1 MPGDTVEGA
10 DEIVMPNNRSFP
22 KLEDHPPANDF
33 PIPPSN
39 TKNTPKKVVDH
50 PSLDASI
57 DQLYDNVCEMM
68 SSGDS
73 CITRSFGSEGEELR
87 IDSELHHLAGGETG
101 ASQKGNGFSDRM
113 KESMARSSDKSS
125 DSSMPEPENKDSPG
139 RGDPRGKKL
148 SADAKKRSS
157 TGGEAKS
164 WNGTEDFSESALN
177 NSDLGHFNLKRAR
190 ELISGDHH
198 KRALDYAL
206 RAVKSFE
213 RTANGKPCLDL
224 VMSLHVLAGIYSSL
238 GQYEQAIPALKR
250 SIQIPSM
257 EEGQSHALAQFAGQ
271 MQLGDT
277 YSMMG
282 QLENS
287 IACYSSGLEIQSYAL
302 GAMDPRVGETCR
314 FLAEV
319 HLQALQ
325 LDEAKELCRTAMD
338 IHRESGEEP
347 PLEETADRRLMALI
361 SQVKG
366 DHEEALEHL
375 VMASTAMAA
384 NGQVKEVAY
393 VDCSIGDAYLSLAR
407 YDEAVFAYRRALSTL
422 KCTGGEN
429 HPTVAHALV
438 RLADLFNR
446 MGRLK
451 ESKAHCEDALRIFNK
466 PPPGSASEEIAA
478 GLADVAA
485 LYVSMNEH
493 EEAIKLLQRA
503 LKLCDGSPGQQSAV
517 AGMEAQMGVLCYAAG
532 DFIKSRCFF
541 HSAISKLRNYGE
553 KKQPAFLAV
562 ALNQMGLACVQ
573 LSDIQ
578 EAAGLF
584 QEAKSIMEKE
594 HGPHHPETLEVYSN
608 LAATYDAMG
617 RWGDATGILE
627 HIVSVRE
634 EKLGTANPEVEGEKR
649 RLAELLKE
657 SGRVRRRKAVSLNYL
672 FGGNSDT
679 ASGGATAA

>member
-1 MPGDTVEGA
+1 MAPEH
-10 DEIVMPNNRSFP
+10 S
-22 KLEDHPPANDF
+22 
-33 PIPPSN
+33 
-39 TKNTPKKVVDH
+39 
-50 PSLDASI
+50 SLDASI
-57 DQLYDNVCEMM
+57 DQLYDNVCDMM

-73 CITRSFGSEGEELR
+73 CITRSFGSEGEESR
-87 IDSELHHLAGGETG
+87 IDSELRHLVEGETRI
-101 ASQKGNGFSDRM
+101 SQKGNGFSDRM
-113 KESMARSSDKSS
+113 EEKTAKSS
-125 DSSMPEPENKDSPG
+125 NSSTPEPENKKSPE
-139 RGDPRGKKL
+139 RGDSRGKRL
-148 SADAKKRSS
+148 SSDAKKRRSS

-164 WNGTEDFSESALN
+164 WNGTEDFSESSLD

-190 ELISGDHH
+190 DLISGDHH
-198 KRALDYAL
+198 KRALDYAQ
-206 RAVKSFE
+206 RAIKSFE
-213 RTANGKPCLDL
+213 KAANGKPCLDL

-238 GQYEQAIPALKR
+238 GQYEQAIPVLQR

-257 EEGQSHALAQFAGQ
+257 EEGQSHALAKFAGQ

-287 IACYSSGLEIQSYAL
+287 IACYSCGLEIQSSAL

-325 LDEAKELCRTAMD
+325 LDEAEELCRTAMD

-347 PLEETADRRLMALI
+347 PLEETADRRLMGLI

-366 DHEEALEHL
+366 NHEEALQHL

-384 NGQVKEVAY
+384 NGQVKEVAS

-422 KCTGGEN
+422 KSHGGEN
-429 HPTVAHALV
+429 HPMVAHALV

-451 ESKAHCEDALRIFNK
+451 ESRAHCEDALRILNK
-466 PPPGSASEEIAA
+466 PPPGSAAEEIAA
-478 GLADVAA
+478 GLADLAA
-485 LYVSMNEH
+485 VYESLNEH
-493 EEAIKLLQRA
+493 EEAIRLLQRA

-517 AGMEAQMGVLCYAAG
+517 AGIEAQMGVLYYAAG
-532 DFIKSRCFF
+532 DFAKSRCSF
-541 HSAISKLRNYGE
+541 HSAISKLRNCGE

-573 LSDIQ
+573 LCEIQ

-594 HGPHHPETLEVYSN
+594 HGPHHPETLEIYSN

-617 RWGDATGILE
+617 RYAFFLLLPTSK
-627 HIVSVRE
+627 VNE
-634 EKLGTANPEVEGEKR
+634 ELHHVG
-649 RLAELLKE
+649 
-657 SGRVRRRKAVSLNYL
+657 
-672 FGGNSDT
+672 
-679 ASGGATAA
+679 

>member
-39 TKNTPKKVVDH
+39 TKNTPK
-50 PSLDASI
+50 
-57 DQLYDNVCEMM
+57 

-113 KESMARSSDKSS
+113 KESMARSSNKSS
-125 DSSMPEPENKDSPG
+125 DSSMRS
-139 RGDPRGKKL
+139 RGKKL

-238 GQYEQAIPALKR
+238 GQYEQAIPALQR

-257 EEGQSHALAQFAGQ
+257 EEGQSHALAKFAGQ

-287 IACYSSGLEIQSYAL
+287 IACYSS
-302 GAMDPRVGETCR
+302 VGETCR

-422 KCTGGEN
+422 KSTGGEN
-429 HPTVAHALV
+429 TP
-438 RLADLFNR
+438 R

-517 AGMEAQMGVLCYAAG
+517 AGMEAQIGVLCYAAG
-532 DFIKSRCFF
+532 DFIKSRCF
-541 HSAISKLRNYGE
+541 ST

-573 LSDIQ
+573 LSEIQ

-634 EKLGTANPEVEGEKR
+634 EKLGTANPE
-649 RLAELLKE
+649 LLKE

-672 FGGNSDT
+672 FGGNSDA
-679 ASGGATAA
+679 ASGGATAAPPVDTTTVDHL